1 MDLMLEGR
9 GNIMIPSS
17 ENNNNDAKARKPPIH
32 HSTSPI
38 PIRIIPN
45 TLQPSSPSTK
55 IPVSAWKVLAILSC
69 IATMV
74 MYAETMLIPAIPDL
88 IKDFNVSYS
97 TSAWILTTYLL
108 VGAVMTP
115 ISGKLSDIYG
125 KKKMLLIIMIIYL
138 VGVSIAGFAT
148 SIYFLIIAR
157 AIQGIGMSMFP
168 IAFSI
173 IRDQFP
179 REKIS
184 IGQGVITSMFASGA
198 VIGLS
203 VGGTIIK
210 HYGWEATFFSI
221 IPIAVALLIIIW
233 RFIHVDEGKTLTP
246 QLQQPQQY
254 QTEQLEHDNPRQKQ
268 EEKEQAK
275 AQRTERRI
283 SSSQKGE
290 NNSIISKSD
299 KNTTIDIKG
308 AITLAVTVTSF
319 LLVLTFMETGDS
331 SNTAGSSVQ
340 IFGFLI
346 IGVISFILFILVERK
361 NPSPLVD
368 LKLMLHK
375 TILPANLMI
384 MIIGFSMFMVFQTI
398 PILVRNPPPL
408 GFGEDAVNTGNVQL
422 PFALVLLVFGPTS
435 GFIISKL
442 GSVKPIIAGTIIT
455 ASGFLGLLIFH
466 SSEILVSAN
475 LAILSTGL
483 SLTSVGAMNVIIL
496 STPRQYSGIS
506 LGMSSLMRI
515 VGASIGPA
523 LAGMYM
529 QTHQS
534 ILNLDGIAQS
544 FPSAES
550 YNLIFLTATILSVA
564 SIALAILLRRRVIK
578 MAIPNVA

>member
-1 MDLMLEGR
+1 MLEGR

-17 ENNNNDAKARKPPIH
+17 ENNNNDVKARTPTPH

-38 PIRIIPN
+38 PMRIIPK
-45 TLQPSSPSTK
+45 TLKPSSPSTK
-55 IPVSAWKVLAILSC
+55 IPASAWKVLAILSC

-221 IPIAVALLIIIW
+221 IPVAIALLIIIW

-246 QLQQPQQY
+246 QLQQPQQP
-254 QTEQLEHDNPRQKQ
+254 EHDNPRQKQ
-268 EEKEQAK
+268 EEKH
-275 AQRTERRI
+275 RTKKRI
-283 SSSQKGE
+283 GSSQKGD

-308 AITLAVTVTSF
+308 AITLAITVTSF
-319 LLVLTFMETGDS
+319 LLVLTFMETGNNS
-331 SNTAGSSVQ
+331 NNNTAGSSVQ

-346 IGVISFILFILVERK
+346 VGVISFILFILVERK

-442 GSVKPIIAGTIIT
+442 GSVKPIIAGTVIT

-534 ILNLDGIAQS
+534 ILNLDGIVQS

-550 YNLIFLTATILSVA
+550 YNLIFLTATILSIV
-564 SIALAILLRRRVIK
+564 SIALALLLRRRVIK
-578 MAIPNVA
+578 MAIPNVV